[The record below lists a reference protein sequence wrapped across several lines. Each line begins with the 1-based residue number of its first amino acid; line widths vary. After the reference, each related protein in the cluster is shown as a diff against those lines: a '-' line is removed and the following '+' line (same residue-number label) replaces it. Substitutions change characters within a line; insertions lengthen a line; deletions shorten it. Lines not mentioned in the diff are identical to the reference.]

1 MKSYLDLV
9 EDVLKNGEHKSDRT
23 GTGTISK
30 FGAQLRFDCS
40 ERFPLVTT
48 KKVFFDSVLR
58 ELLWF
63 VQGKTNINDGLLPYT
78 KIWNDW
84 ADENGELGPIYG
96 YQWRNWEQFKHN
108 PTTNQYEKTYIDQLA
123 NVIEMIK
130 TNPSSRRL
138 IVNAWNVADIEKMA
152 LPPCHSFF
160 QFYVINGRLD
170 CQLYQRSAD
179 LALGVPFN
187 IASYALLLLMV
198 AQECQLKPGY
208 FVHTF
213 GDLHIY
219 DNHVQGLQEQLL
231 RTPKP
236 LPTITIEKKPFF
248 ELEFQDFK
256 LHNYEFDPHIKFPI
270 AV

>member
-1 MKSYLDLV
+1 MKTYLDLV
-9 EDVLKNGEHKSDRT
+9 ADVLENGEHKGDRT
-23 GTGTISK
+23 GTGTISI

-40 ERFPLVTT
+40 QNFPLVTT

-63 VQGKTNINDGLLPYT
+63 IKGKTNINDGLVPYT

-84 ADENGELGPIYG
+84 ADETGELGPIYG
-96 YQWRNWEQFKHN
+96 YQWRNWEQFTLN
-108 PTTNQYEKTYIDQLA
+108 PETKQYEKKTIDQLK
-123 NVIEMIK
+123 NVIDMIK

-187 IASYALLLLMV
+187 IASYALLLMMV
-198 AQECQLKPGY
+198 AKECNLKPGF

-213 GDLHIY
+213 GDCHIY
-219 DNHVQGLQEQLL
+219 DNHVDGLKEQLT
-231 RTPKP
+231 RTPKT
-236 LPTITIEKKPFF
+236 LPTITIADKPFF
-248 ELEFQDFK
+248 DLEFEDFT
-256 LHNYEFDPHIKFPI
+256 LHNYDCDPHIKFPI